1 MTTRKNSIEFLSL
14 KCCTLCH
21 KVKSLDAFSFN
32 GTDRRGHGRLRSSCK
47 ECRALQA
54 RGQYQLRA
62 ASITVQK
69 RSRRLVDGDRI
80 RAQERARQSSH
91 SASMIAANQRRRAR
105 LKNAPVNDHTA
116 AQWLAIKVIYR
127 WSCVYC
133 GKKTAALTQDHII
146 PLSKGGS
153 HTMENIVPACAH
165 CNSKKGGG
173 KPLIPV
179 QPVLLLKDLA

>member
-1 MTTRKNSIEFLSL
+1 
-14 KCCTLCH
+14 
-21 KVKSLDAFSFN
+21 
-32 GTDRRGHGRLRSSCK
+32 
-47 ECRALQA
+47 
-54 RGQYQLRA
+54 
-62 ASITVQK
+62 
-69 RSRRLVDGDRI
+69 
-80 RAQERARQSSH
+80 
-91 SASMIAANQRRRAR
+91 MIAANQRRRAR

-165 CNSKKGGG
+165 CNSKKGVG

-179 QPVLLLKDLA
+179 QPVLPLKDLA